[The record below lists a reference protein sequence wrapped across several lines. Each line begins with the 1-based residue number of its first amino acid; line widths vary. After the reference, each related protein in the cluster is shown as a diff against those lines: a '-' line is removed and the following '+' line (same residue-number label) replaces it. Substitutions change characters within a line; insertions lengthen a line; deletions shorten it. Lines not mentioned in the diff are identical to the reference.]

1 MEKKKLKKTP
11 APSPKKKATTT
22 KKKVD
27 TKKTESSAFAPEA
40 TPYVGYYDEFKPKKE
55 VSFWDKVK
63 NFLGF

>member
-1 MEKKKLKKTP
+1 MEKKKLKKT
-11 APSPKKKATTT
+11 
-22 KKKVD
+22 
-27 TKKTESSAFAPEA
+27 PEA